1 MAAPVRAEEFF
12 DPDFLE
18 SLQHLRLVAKRV
30 PRGGR
35 FAEQRSKALGA
46 GIEFQDYRPYSPG
59 DELRAIDW
67 NLYRRLGKVF
77 LRLFE
82 ELEDLP
88 VYLLP
93 DVSASMWLEDPPR
106 VRAALRASMAFAA
119 IALGQMDRVGVFPF
133 GADLEV
139 LVRPRSG
146 WSSLPGFAQR
156 MERLQPGGPTD
167 FARSLRRFGGMP
179 LRSGMAVVISDFF
192 DPAGAEAVVA
202 ALKRVRHRLLLVQLV
217 RPGDR
222 DPAFEGDLRLRDC
235 ESGERQDV
243 TVSAAVLERYRAAYD
258 RFQQQLTSFAQGR
271 RAGLL
276 RLDAEQEVV
285 PQIATLF
292 ETGRYEA

>member
-1 MAAPVRAEEFF
+1 MASPVQAEELF

-35 FAEQRSKALGA
+35 FAEQRSKALGT

-93 DVSASMWLEDPPR
+93 DVSTSMWLEEPPR

-119 IALGQMDRVGVFPF
+119 IALGQLDRVGVFPF

-146 WSSLPGFAQR
+146 WGSLPGFAQR
-156 MERLQPGGPTD
+156 MERLQPAGATD
-167 FARSLRRFGGMP
+167 IARSLRRFNGMP
-179 LRSGMAVVISDFF
+179 LRQGLAVVISDFF
-192 DPAGAEAVVA
+192 DPAGADAVVE
-202 ALKRVRHRLLLVQLV
+202 ALKRVRHRLLLVQVV

-222 DPAFEGDLRLRDC
+222 DPAIEGDLRLRDC

-243 TVSAAVLERYRAAYD
+243 TVTGAVLERYRASYD
-258 RFQQQLTSFAQGR
+258 RFQQTLADFAQR
-271 RAGLL
+271 RQAGLL
-276 RLDAEQEVV
+276 RLDADQEVV
-285 PQIATLF
+285 PQIAGVF
-292 ETGRYEA
+292 EGGRYQA

>member
-1 MAAPVRAEEFF
+1 MAAPVRAEELF

-35 FAEQRSKALGA
+35 FAEQRSSALGA

-88 VYLLP
+88 VCLLP

-119 IALGQMDRVGVFPF
+119 IALGQLDRVGVFPF
-133 GADLEV
+133 ADDLEV

-146 WSSLPGFAQR
+146 WGSLPSFAQR
-156 MERLQPGGPTD
+156 MATLQPGGPTD
-167 FARSLRRFGGMP
+167 LLRALRRFGGMP
-179 LRSGMAVVISDFF
+179 LREGLAVVISDFF
-192 DPAGAEAVVA
+192 DPAGIDAVVEG
-202 ALKRVRHRLLLVQLV
+202 LKRVRHRLLLVQLV
-217 RPGDR
+217 RPGDA
-222 DPAFEGDLRLRDC
+222 DPVVEGDLRLRDC
-235 ESGERQDV
+235 ETGQLQDV
-243 TVSAAVLERYRAAYD
+243 TVTAAVRERYREAYQ
-258 RFQQQLTSFAQGR
+258 RFEQTLAGFAQRR

-292 ETGRYEA
+292 ERGRYQA

>member
-1 MAAPVRAEEFF
+1 MAAPVRAEELF

-35 FAEQRSKALGA
+35 FAEQRSKALGT

-59 DELRAIDW
+59 DDLRAIDW

-93 DVSASMWLEDPPR
+93 DVSRSMWLEEPSR
-106 VRAALRASMAFAA
+106 ARAALRAAMAFAA
-119 IALGQMDRVGVFPF
+119 LALGQLDRVGVFPF

-146 WSSLPGFAQR
+146 WGSLPDIARR
-156 MERLQPGGPTD
+156 MARLAPAGTTD
-167 FARSLRRFGGMP
+167 FERSLRRFGGMP
-179 LRSGMAVVISDFF
+179 LRLGLAVVISDFY
-192 DPAGAEAVVA
+192 DPGGAEAVVA
-202 ALKRVRHRLLLVQLV
+202 ALKRLRHRILLVQLV

-222 DPAFEGDLRLRDC
+222 EPALDGDLRLRDC
-235 ESGERQDV
+235 ESGALQDV
-243 TVSAAVLERYRAAYD
+243 TVTAAVRERYRASYD
-258 RFQQQLTSFAQGR
+258 RFQAELADFAR
-271 RAGLL
+271 RRQAGLL
-276 RLDAEQEVV
+276 RLDAERPVV

-292 ETGRYEA
+292 ERGRYSA